1 MRKLLPVT
9 GNSGSVLASLVPL
22 ALVIA
27 VSPITIIPAVLVLH
41 APRPRPTGLAFL
53 GGWVL
58 GLIAVTAMFVAGSEL
73 FGGLRRSPPAWAS
86 WARIVVGSL
95 LILFGIYRWLNRH
108 GEVESPRWMRSFAT
122 ITPRRA
128 GITAAV
134 LVLVRPEVVIICLAA
149 GLAIGTGGLGVA
161 MRWIC
166 GAIFVAI
173 SASTVAG
180 PILAFVGAG
189 DRLEDSLDRL
199 KEWMEKNHAG
209 MLAAVLILIG
219 VMVLY
224 NGIHAL

>member
-1 MRKLLPVT
+1 M
-9 GNSGSVLASLVPL
+9 LASLVPL

-161 MRWIC
+161 MRWVC

-173 SASTVAG
+173 SASTWPVRSW
-180 PILAFVGAG
+180 PSWVRVTVWRI
-189 DRLEDSLDRL
+189 R
-199 KEWMEKNHAG
+199 W
-209 MLAAVLILIG
+209 IG
-219 VMVLY
+219 SR
-224 NGIHAL
+224 NGWKRTTRGCSRPS

>member
-1 MRKLLPVT
+1 M
-9 GNSGSVLASLVPL
+9 LASLVPL

-41 APRPRPTGLAFL
+41 APPRPTGLAFL

-134 LVLVRPEVVIICLAA
+134 LVLVRPEVVIICLA
-149 GLAIGTGGLGVA
+149 GLDW
-161 MRWIC
+161 R
-166 GAIFVAI
+166 
-173 SASTVAG
+173 SA
-180 PILAFVGAG
+180 PVGSVS
-189 DRLEDSLDRL
+189 R
-199 KEWMEKNHAG
+199 
-209 MLAAVLILIG
+209 
-219 VMVLY
+219 
-224 NGIHAL
+224 